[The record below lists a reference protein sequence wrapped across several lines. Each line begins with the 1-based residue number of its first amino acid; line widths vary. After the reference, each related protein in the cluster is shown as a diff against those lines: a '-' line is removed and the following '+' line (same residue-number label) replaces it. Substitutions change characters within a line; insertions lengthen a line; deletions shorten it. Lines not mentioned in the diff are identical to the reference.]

1 LTWERF
7 LLVDEIGQA
16 RDALCVVVGHVVC
29 ILFGTVCLELL
40 PLGVRQLFL
49 GQHECGRWLK

>member
-1 LTWERF
+1 
-7 LLVDEIGQA
+7 VDEIGQA
-16 RDALCVVVGHVVC
+16 RDALGVVVGHVVC
-29 ILFGTVCLELL
+29 ILFGAVCLELL